1 LSIFIDKYRRPAIR
15 AVDLSQQNDRTFVA
29 MAYSIYGTPY
39 KPTEKVFYG
48 TVETLDHAVVELKR
62 LRKAGVADVY
72 AIGIS
77 PELATPPQPLTGA
90 EG

>member
-1 LSIFIDKYRRPAIR
+1 
-15 AVDLSQQNDRTFVA
+15 

-48 TVETLDHAVVELKR
+48 TVETIDHAIVELKR

-77 PELATPPQPLTGA
+77 PELAKLPVPTA
-90 EG
+90 KEG

>member
-1 LSIFIDKYRRPAIR
+1 
-15 AVDLSQQNDRTFVA
+15 

-62 LRKAGVADVY
+62 LRKAGIADVY
-72 AIGIS
+72 AIGIA
-77 PELATPPQPLTGA
+77 PELANLPSPLAAA
-90 EG
+90 ES

>member
-1 LSIFIDKYRRPAIR
+1 
-15 AVDLSQQNDRTFVA
+15 

-62 LRKAGVADVY
+62 LRKAGIADVY
-72 AIGIS
+72 AIGIA
-77 PELATPPQPLTGA
+77 PELANLPLSGTPAAMA
-90 EG
+90 EV

>member
-1 LSIFIDKYRRPAIR
+1 
-15 AVDLSQQNDRTFVA
+15 

-39 KPTEKVFYG
+39 HPTEKVFYG

-72 AIGIS
+72 AIGTS
-77 PELATPPQPLTGA
+77 PELAAMPLRPAARQG
-90 EG
+90 